1 MQKKF
6 IYLTTEQIE
15 TLQQGHR
22 NHFSAPVRDRCHCLL
37 LSHPGKSVPELALIF
52 SVIPLTIYNWLS
64 RWEEKG
70 LVGLF
75 NQKGVGRK
83 AILTALESTII
94 KQKVPANHQKLSL
107 AREELKAELHK
118 EFSEKTLK
126 RFLKNLV
133 SAGNGGANV

>member
-1 MQKKF
+1 VYKWF
-6 IYLTTEQIE
+6 T
-15 TLQQGHR
+15 
-22 NHFSAPVRDRCHCLL
+22 
-37 LSHPGKSVPELALIF
+37 
-52 SVIPLTIYNWLS
+52 

-83 AILTALESTII
+83 AILTAADQQVI
-94 KQKVPANHQKLSL
+94 KQKMQANHQKLSL
-107 AREELKAELHK
+107 ASAEIKAELNK

-133 SAGNGGANV
+133 SDGDAGESA